1 MKFTQVPLKQII
13 LYLYTR
19 SGTIKES
26 LSWILDLTTF
36 SIQSYAVVR
45 YPLGILDLRILITP

>member
-45 YPLGILDLRILITP
+45 CKKSLKIPKG